1 MTEEVVIMEHTERIL
16 KILEERKV
24 TGYRLS
30 KAIGISD
37 SLFSK
42 WREKPSSKVSSEIL
56 VAIADYLDCSVDYLL
71 GRTENPTLR

>member
-1 MTEEVVIMEHTERIL
+1 MEHTERIL
-16 KILEERKV
+16 SILEERKV

-30 KAIGISD
+30 KEIGISD

-42 WREKPSSKVSSEIL
+42 WRAKPTSKVSSDIL

-71 GRTENPTLR
+71 GRTEDPELK

>member
-1 MTEEVVIMEHTERIL
+1 MEHTERIL

-42 WREKPSSKVSSEIL
+42 WRAKPTSKVSSDIL

-71 GRTENPTLR
+71 GRTEDPRLR